1 MQSNKPIN
9 TAVVTRTVPHSVKA
23 KVGGVFH
30 LDALFSFFSETLR
43 TPIHLIPT
51 KPPKMS
57 SRVARLTAR
66 VARQQRAFS
75 ATSIARNVPVIP
87 WEPALP
93 QGVSP
98 AYDAAISYLAD
109 YQSRTLSKLN
119 AFKSK
124 LSETPSHEELQQ
136 LAKLEIEAYA
146 NDPAVRRTFKESGGE
161 GQMDKRIMRW
171 LGEEKW
177 KKEGGLDLLMQRA
190 LQMNVVPDLLPEI
203 PPTAPLTITLSNPI
217 IPGAFQRPSSF
228 AQPPKITHQIFHHP
242 SLPTSGNPNPA
253 ALHTLLVVDPDAPHH
268 ETHSFQERVLYM
280 KTDIP
285 ISVVDGSVNLTDKSV
300 GKELL
305 AWEPPAP
312 EQGTPY
318 HRYVVLVFRQ
328 PSSSSVT
335 TPSREGFNLRDF
347 LSSQG
352 LTSHA
357 LTGLSL
363 FRAEWSEEEDE
374 FINSVFREKRGV
386 PEGAPVYGKVPKEV
400 KYGYPMKAKLRRKE
414 EIRDQI
420 WEGAMRELE
429 GLGDV
434 ERVGV

>member
-1 MQSNKPIN
+1 M
-9 TAVVTRTVPHSVKA
+9 
-23 KVGGVFH
+23 
-30 LDALFSFFSETLR
+30 
-43 TPIHLIPT
+43 
-51 KPPKMS
+51 
-57 SRVARLTAR
+57 
-66 VARQQRAFS
+66 
-75 ATSIARNVPVIP
+75 TSISRNAPVAP

-124 LSETPSHEELQQ
+124 LPETPSHEELQQ

-146 NDPAVRRTFKESGGE
+146 NDPAVRRTFKETGGE
-161 GQMDKRIMRW
+161 GQMDKIIMRW
-171 LGEEKW
+171 LGEENW

-203 PPTAPLTITLSNPI
+203 PPTAPLTITLSSPVT
-217 IPGAFQRPSSF
+217 PGTFQRPSSF

-242 SLPTSGNPNPA
+242 SLPTLTNPNPT

-285 ISVVDGSVNLTDKSV
+285 ISVVDGNVNLTDKSV

-318 HRYVVLVFRQ
+318 HRYVFLVFRQ
-328 PSSSSVT
+328 PSPSSVT
-335 TPSREGFNLRDF
+335 TTSREGFNLRDF
-347 LSSQG
+347 LSSQR
-352 LTSHA
+352 LTSHS

-363 FRAEWSEEEDE
+363 FRAEWSEEEDQ

-386 PEGAPVYGKVPKEV
+386 SEGAPVYGKVPKEV
-400 KYGYPMKAKLRRKE
+400 RYGYPMKARLRRKE